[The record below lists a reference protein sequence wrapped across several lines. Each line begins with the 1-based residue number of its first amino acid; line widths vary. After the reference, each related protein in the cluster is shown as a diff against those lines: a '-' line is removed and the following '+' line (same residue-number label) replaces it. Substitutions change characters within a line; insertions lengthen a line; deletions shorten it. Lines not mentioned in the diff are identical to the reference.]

1 MTESPPPGS
10 ASDKHS
16 PKEVCLV
23 TGVGPGTGAA
33 IVRRFAAE
41 YQVAMLA
48 RNGERLAEIA
58 AQTANVHAF
67 PCDVAD
73 ADTLERAVGDVRQRL
88 GDPRVVVH
96 NAVGGAFG
104 EFTEIDAAVLERNFA
119 VNTVA
124 LLRLAQ
130 LVTPAMVE
138 RGSGSIVCTG
148 NTSAFRGK
156 PTFAGFAPTKAA
168 QRILAESMARTLGP
182 KGVHVAYVAIDAVID
197 LEWTR
202 RRSPDAPDDFFCK
215 PDDIA
220 GEVWHLAHQP
230 KSAWS
235 FDVTIRPFGE
245 KW

>member
-1 MTESPPPGS
+1 MPESKQSEAGR
-10 ASDKHS
+10 
-16 PKEVCLV
+16 VCLV
-23 TGVGPGTGAA
+23 TGVGWGTGAA
-33 IVRRFAAE
+33 IVRRFAAD

-48 RNGERLAEIA
+48 RNAERLATIA
-58 AQTANVHAF
+58 EQTPNAHAY

-73 ADTLERAVGDVRQRL
+73 RAALAETLAAVQADL
-88 GDPRVVVH
+88 GAPTVVVH

-104 EFTEIDAAVLERNFA
+104 EFQDIAPEVLAQNFA
-119 VNTVA
+119 VNTLA
-124 LLRLAQ
+124 LLHLAQ
-130 LVTPAMVE
+130 LLTPAMIE
-138 RGSGSIVCTG
+138 RGRGSIICTG
-148 NTSAFRGK
+148 NTAAYRGK
-156 PTFAGFAPTKAA
+156 PGFAGFAPTKAA

-182 KGVHVAYVAIDAVID
+182 KGVHMAYVAIDAVID
-197 LEWTR
+197 LRWTR
-202 RRSPDAPDDFFCK
+202 QRNPEAPDDYFCK

>member
-1 MTESPPPGS
+1 MG
-10 ASDKHS
+10 DK
-16 PKEVCLV
+16 VCLV
-23 TGVGPGTGAA
+23 TGVGWGTGAA
-33 IVRRFAAE
+33 IVRRFAAD

-48 RNGERLAEIA
+48 RDAERLDAIAE
-58 AQTANVHAF
+58 QTPNTHAF
-67 PCDVAD
+67 PCDVTDSEA
-73 ADTLERAVGDVRQRL
+73 LRATVAAVTARL
-88 GDPRVVVH
+88 GAPDVVVH

-104 EFTEIDAAVLERNFA
+104 EFMDIDAEVLERNFA

-130 LVTPAMVE
+130 LVSPAMIE
-138 RGSGSIVCTG
+138 RGAGSIVCTG
-148 NTSAFRGK
+148 NTAAYRGK

-197 LEWTR
+197 LVWTR

-215 PDDIA
+215 PADIA
-220 GEVWHLAHQP
+220 AEVWHLAHQP
-230 KSAWS
+230 KSAWA

>member
-1 MTESPPPGS
+1 MKT
-10 ASDKHS
+10 
-16 PKEVCLV
+16 CLV
-23 TGVGPGTGAA
+23 TGVGWGTGASIA
-33 IVRRFAAE
+33 RRFAGE

-48 RNGERLAEIA
+48 RDAERLTKIA
-58 AQTANVHAF
+58 AETPNAHAF

-73 ADTLERAVGDVRQRL
+73 ADALEAAIGDVRERL
-88 GDPRVVVH
+88 GDPHVVVH

-104 EFTEIDAAVLERNFA
+104 EFSEIDPAVLERNFA

-130 LVTPAMVE
+130 LTTPAMVE

-148 NTSAFRGK
+148 NTSAYRGK

-168 QRILAESMARTLGP
+168 QRILAESMARSLGP

-197 LEWTR
+197 LRWTR
-202 RRSPDAPDDFFCK
+202 RRSPDAPDEFFCK

-245 KW
+245 TW

>member
-1 MTESPPPGS
+1 M
-10 ASDKHS
+10 KR
-16 PKEVCLV
+16 VCLV
-23 TGVGPGTGAA
+23 TGVGWGTGAS

-48 RNGERLAEIA
+48 RDAERLAKIA
-58 AQTANVHAF
+58 AETPNAHAF

-73 ADTLERAVGDVRQRL
+73 ASALEAAIGDVREQL
-88 GDPRVVVH
+88 GDPHVVVH

-104 EFTEIDAAVLERNFA
+104 EFLEIDPAVLERNFA

-130 LVTPAMVE
+130 LTTPAMVE

-148 NTSAFRGK
+148 NTSAYRGK

-168 QRILAESMARTLGP
+168 QRILAESMARSLGP

-197 LEWTR
+197 LRWTR
-202 RRSPDAPDDFFCK
+202 RRSPDAPDEFFCK

-245 KW
+245 TW

>member
-1 MTESPPPGS
+1 MKT
-10 ASDKHS
+10 
-16 PKEVCLV
+16 CLV
-23 TGVGPGTGAA
+23 TGVGWGTGAS

-48 RNGERLAEIA
+48 RDAERLAKIA
-58 AQTANVHAF
+58 AETPNAHAF

-73 ADTLERAVGDVRQRL
+73 AAALEAAVADVRSRL
-88 GDPRVVVH
+88 GDPEVVVH

-104 EFTEIDAAVLERNFA
+104 EFSEIDPAVLERNFA

-130 LVTPAMVE
+130 LTTPAMVE
-138 RGSGSIVCTG
+138 RGKGSVVCTG
-148 NTSAFRGK
+148 NTSAYRGK

-168 QRILAESMARTLGP
+168 QRILAESMARSLGP

-197 LEWTR
+197 LRWTR
-202 RRSPDAPDDFFCK
+202 RRSPDAPDEFFCK

-245 KW
+245 NW

>member
-1 MTESPPPGS
+1 MN
-10 ASDKHS
+10 K
-16 PKEVCLV
+16 VCLV
-23 TGVGPGTGAA
+23 TGVGWGTGAS

-48 RNGERLAEIA
+48 RDAERLAKIA
-58 AQTANVHAF
+58 AETPNTHAF

-73 ADTLERAVGDVRQRL
+73 AAALEAAVADVRSRL
-88 GDPRVVVH
+88 GDPEVVVH

-104 EFTEIDAAVLERNFA
+104 EFSEIDPAVLERNFA

-130 LVTPAMVE
+130 LTTPAMVE
-138 RGSGSIVCTG
+138 RGKGSVVCTG
-148 NTSAFRGK
+148 NTSAYRGK

-168 QRILAESMARTLGP
+168 QRILAESMARSLGP
-182 KGVHVAYVAIDAVID
+182 KGVHVGYVAIDAVID
-197 LEWTR
+197 LRWTR
-202 RRSPDAPDDFFCK
+202 RRSPDAPDEFFCK

-245 KW
+245 NW

>member
-1 MTESPPPGS
+1 M
-10 ASDKHS
+10 SDEQPRK
-16 PKEVCLV
+16 VCLV

-33 IVRRFAAE
+33 IARRFAGP
-41 YQVAMLA
+41 YRVAMLA
-48 RNGERLAEIA
+48 RNAERLAAMEA
-58 AQTANVHAF
+58 ETEDARAY

-73 ADTLERAVGDVRQRL
+73 ADALAAAVAAVQADL
-88 GDPRVVVH
+88 GAPDVVVH

-104 EFTEIDAAVLERNFA
+104 EFTDIDPAVLERNFA

-124 LLRLAQ
+124 LLRLGQ
-130 LVTPAMVE
+130 LVAPAMVE
-138 RGSGSIVCTG
+138 RGAGAIVCTG
-148 NTSAFRGK
+148 NTAAYRGK

-197 LEWTR
+197 LAWTR
-202 RRSPDAPDDFFCK
+202 RRSPDTPDDFFCK

-220 GEVWHLAHQP
+220 GEVWHLTHQP

-245 KW
+245 RW

>member
-1 MTESPPPGS
+1 M
-10 ASDKHS
+10 SDNSKTNA
-16 PKEVCLV
+16 PKACLV
-23 TGVGPGTGAA
+23 TGVGWGTGAA
-33 IVRRFAAE
+33 ITRRFAAGG

-48 RNGERLAEIA
+48 RNAERLGKLEAEVSGA
-58 AQTANVHAF
+58 HAF
-67 PCDVAD
+67 PCDVTDGD
-73 ADTLERAVGDVRQRL
+73 ALHATVAEVTAKL
-88 GDPRVVVH
+88 GAPRVVVH

-104 EFTEIDAAVLERNFA
+104 EFTDIEPAVLERNFA
-119 VNTVA
+119 VNTLA
-124 LLRLAQ
+124 LLRLGQ

-148 NTSAFRGK
+148 NTAAYRGK

-197 LEWTR
+197 LRWTR
-202 RRSPDAPDDFFCK
+202 QRSPEAPDEFFCK

-230 KSAWS
+230 KSAWT

>member
-1 MTESPPPGS
+1 M
-10 ASDKHS
+10 DK
-16 PKEVCLV
+16 VCLV
-23 TGVGPGTGAA
+23 TGVGWGTGAS

-48 RNGERLAEIA
+48 RDAERLAKIA
-58 AQTANVHAF
+58 AETPNAHAF

-73 ADTLERAVGDVRQRL
+73 AAALEAAVNDVRSRL
-88 GDPRVVVH
+88 GDPEVVVH

-104 EFTEIDAAVLERNFA
+104 EFSEIDPAVLERNFA

-130 LVTPAMVE
+130 LTTPAMVE
-138 RGSGSIVCTG
+138 RGRGSVVCTG
-148 NTSAFRGK
+148 NTSAYRGK

-168 QRILAESMARTLGP
+168 QRILAESMARSLGP

-197 LEWTR
+197 LRWTR
-202 RRSPDAPDDFFCK
+202 RRSPDAPDEFFCK

-245 KW
+245 NW

>member
-1 MTESPPPGS
+1 MPESKQS
-10 ASDKHS
+10 A
-16 PKEVCLV
+16 EANRVCLV
-23 TGVGPGTGAA
+23 TGVGWGTGAA
-33 IVRRFAAE
+33 IVRRFAVDH
-41 YQVAMLA
+41 QVAMLA
-48 RNGERLAEIA
+48 RNAERLATIA
-58 AQTANVHAF
+58 EQTPNAHAY

-73 ADTLERAVGDVRQRL
+73 RAALAETLATVQADL
-88 GDPRVVVH
+88 GAPTVVVH

-104 EFTEIDAAVLERNFA
+104 EFQDIAPEVLERNFA
-119 VNTVA
+119 VNTLA
-124 LLRLAQ
+124 LLHLGQ
-130 LVTPAMVE
+130 LLTPAMIE
-138 RGSGSIVCTG
+138 RGSGSIICTG
-148 NTSAFRGK
+148 NTAAYRGK
-156 PTFAGFAPTKAA
+156 PGFAGFAPTKAA

-197 LEWTR
+197 LRWTR
-202 RRSPDAPDDFFCK
+202 QRNPDAPDDYFCK

>member
-1 MTESPPPGS
+1 M
-10 ASDKHS
+10 KR
-16 PKEVCLV
+16 VCLV
-23 TGVGPGTGAA
+23 TGVGWGTGAS

-48 RNGERLAEIA
+48 RDAERLTKIA
-58 AQTANVHAF
+58 AETPSAHAF

-73 ADTLERAVGDVRQRL
+73 ASALEAAVDDVRERL
-88 GDPRVVVH
+88 GDPDVVVH

-104 EFTEIDAAVLERNFA
+104 EFSEIDPAVLERNFA

-130 LVTPAMVE
+130 LTTPAMVE

-148 NTSAFRGK
+148 NTAAYRGK

-168 QRILAESMARTLGP
+168 QRILAESMARSLGP

-197 LEWTR
+197 LRWTR
-202 RRSPDAPDDFFCK
+202 RRSPDAPDEFFCK

-245 KW
+245 NW

>member
-1 MTESPPPGS
+1 MKT
-10 ASDKHS
+10 
-16 PKEVCLV
+16 CLV
-23 TGVGPGTGAA
+23 TGVGWGTGAS

-48 RNGERLAEIA
+48 RDAERLAKIA
-58 AQTANVHAF
+58 AETPNTHAF

-73 ADTLERAVGDVRQRL
+73 AGALEAAVADVRGRL
-88 GDPRVVVH
+88 GDPEVVVH

-104 EFTEIDAAVLERNFA
+104 EFSEIDPAVLERNFA

-130 LVTPAMVE
+130 LTTPAMVK
-138 RGSGSIVCTG
+138 RGKGSVVCTG
-148 NTSAFRGK
+148 NTSAYRGK

-168 QRILAESMARTLGP
+168 QRILAESMARSLGP
-182 KGVHVAYVAIDAVID
+182 KGVHVGYVAIDAVID
-197 LEWTR
+197 LRWTR
-202 RRSPDAPDDFFCK
+202 RRSPDAPDEFFCK

-220 GEVWHLAHQP
+220 AEVWHLAHQP

-245 KW
+245 NW

>member
-1 MTESPPPGS
+1 MSEQ
-10 ASDKHS
+10 K
-16 PKEVCLV
+16 PKVCLV

-33 IVRRFAAE
+33 IVRRFAGD

-48 RNGERLAEIA
+48 RNAERLAAIA
-58 AQTANVHAF
+58 EATANAHAF

-73 ADTLERAVGDVRQRL
+73 RTALAATLANVAARL
-88 GDPRVVVH
+88 GAPEVVVH
-96 NAVGGAFG
+96 NAVGGALG
-104 EFTEIDAAVLERNFA
+104 EFQDIAPEVLSQNFA
-119 VNTVA
+119 VNTMA
-124 LLRLAQ
+124 LLHLGQLLA
-130 LVTPAMVE
+130 PAMVE
-138 RGSGSIVCTG
+138 RGAGSFVCTG
-148 NTSAFRGK
+148 NTAAYRGK
-156 PTFAGFAPTKAA
+156 AGFAGFAPTKAA

-197 LEWTR
+197 LPWTR
-202 RRSPDAPDDFFCK
+202 RRNPEAPDDFFCK

>member
-1 MTESPPPGS
+1 MEESRGPGR
-10 ASDKHS
+10 
-16 PKEVCLV
+16 EVCLV

-33 IVRRFAAE
+33 IVRRFAGDYE
-41 YQVAMLA
+41 VAMLA
-48 RNGERLAEIA
+48 RNAERLEEIA
-58 AQTANVHAF
+58 ASTPHAHAF

-73 ADTLERAVGDVRQRL
+73 AEALEATVAAVGAQL
-88 GDPRVVVH
+88 GDPDVLVH

-104 EFTEIDAAVLERNFA
+104 EFMDIDTAVLEANFA
-119 VNTVA
+119 VNAVA

-130 LVTPAMVE
+130 LVAPAMVE
-138 RGSGSIVCTG
+138 RGRGAIVCTG
-148 NTSAFRGK
+148 NTAAYRGK

-168 QRILAESMARTLGP
+168 QRILAESLARSLGP
-182 KGVHVAYVAIDAVID
+182 KGIHVGYVAIDAVID
-197 LEWTR
+197 LAWTR
-202 RRSPDAPDDFFCK
+202 RRSPERPGDFYCK

-245 KW
+245 TW

>member
-1 MTESPPPGS
+1 M
-10 ASDKHS
+10 SDQTPHGAPAK
-16 PKEVCLV
+16 VCLV

-33 IVRRFAAE
+33 IARRFAAG

-48 RNGERLAEIA
+48 RNAERLTALAEA
-58 AQTANVHAF
+58 TANAHAF

-73 ADTLERAVGDVRQRL
+73 RAALAATLATVTAEL
-88 GDPRVVVH
+88 GTPEVVVH

-104 EFTEIDAAVLERNFA
+104 EFQDIAPEVLEQNFA
-119 VNTVA
+119 VNAMA
-124 LLRLAQ
+124 LLHLGQ
-130 LVTPAMVE
+130 LLSPAMVANGT
-138 RGSGSIVCTG
+138 GSFICTG
-148 NTSAFRGK
+148 NTAAYRGK
-156 PTFAGFAPTKAA
+156 PGFAGFAPTKAA

-182 KGVHVAYVAIDAVID
+182 KGVHVAYLAIDAVID
-197 LEWTR
+197 LPWTR
-202 RRSPDAPDDFFCK
+202 RRNPDAPDDYFCK

>member
-1 MTESPPPGS
+1 MD
-10 ASDKHS
+10 DK
-16 PKEVCLV
+16 VCLV

-33 IVRRFAAE
+33 IARRFAAGD

-48 RNGERLAEIA
+48 RDAERLANIA
-58 AQTANVHAF
+58 EQTANTHAF
-67 PCDVAD
+67 PCDVTQAD
-73 ADTLERAVGDVRQRL
+73 ALANTVAEITARL
-88 GDPRVVVH
+88 GAPTTVVH

-104 EFTEIDAAVLERNFA
+104 EFMDIDAEVLERNFA
-119 VNTVA
+119 VNAVA

-130 LVTPAMVE
+130 LVTPAMIE
-138 RGSGSIVCTG
+138 RGTGSIVCTG
-148 NTSAFRGK
+148 NTSAYRGK

-182 KGVHVAYVAIDAVID
+182 KGIHVGYVAIDAVID
-197 LEWTR
+197 LAWTR
-202 RRSPDAPDDFFCK
+202 KRSPDAPDEFFCK

-220 GEVWHLAHQP
+220 AEVWHLAHQP
-230 KSAWS
+230 RSAWS

>member
-1 MTESPPPGS
+1 M
-10 ASDKHS
+10 DK
-16 PKEVCLV
+16 VCLV
-23 TGVGPGTGAA
+23 TGVGWGTGAS
-33 IVRRFAAE
+33 IVRCFAAE

-48 RNGERLAEIA
+48 RDAERLAKIA
-58 AQTANVHAF
+58 TGTPNAHAF

-73 ADTLERAVGDVRQRL
+73 VAALESAVADVRDRL
-88 GDPRVVVH
+88 GDPEVVVH

-104 EFTEIDAAVLERNFA
+104 EFSEIDPAVLERNFA

-130 LVTPAMVE
+130 LTTPAMVE
-138 RGSGSIVCTG
+138 RGKGSVVCTG
-148 NTSAFRGK
+148 NTSAYRGK

-168 QRILAESMARTLGP
+168 QRILAESMARSLGP
-182 KGVHVAYVAIDAVID
+182 KGVHVAYLAIDAVID
-197 LEWTR
+197 LRWTR
-202 RRSPDAPDDFFCK
+202 RRSPDAPDEFFCK

-245 KW
+245 NW

>member
-1 MTESPPPGS
+1 MKT
-10 ASDKHS
+10 
-16 PKEVCLV
+16 CLV
-23 TGVGPGTGAA
+23 TGVGWGTGAS

-48 RNGERLAEIA
+48 RDAERLAKIA
-58 AQTANVHAF
+58 AETPNAHAF

-73 ADTLERAVGDVRQRL
+73 AAALEAAVADVRGRL
-88 GDPRVVVH
+88 GDPEVVVH

-104 EFTEIDAAVLERNFA
+104 EFSEIDPAVLERNFA

-130 LVTPAMVE
+130 LTTPAMVE
-138 RGSGSIVCTG
+138 RGRGSVVCTG
-148 NTSAFRGK
+148 NTSAYRGK

-168 QRILAESMARTLGP
+168 QRILAESMARSLGP

-197 LEWTR
+197 LRWTR
-202 RRSPDAPDDFFCK
+202 RRSPDAPDEFFCK

-245 KW
+245 TW

>member
-1 MTESPPPGS
+1 MPESKQSEAGR
-10 ASDKHS
+10 A
-16 PKEVCLV
+16 CLV
-23 TGVGPGTGAA
+23 TGVGWGTGAA
-33 IVRRFAAE
+33 IVRRFAAD

-48 RNGERLAEIA
+48 RNPERLATIA
-58 AQTANVHAF
+58 EQTPNAHAY

-73 ADTLERAVGDVRQRL
+73 RAALAETLATVQADL
-88 GDPRVVVH
+88 GAPTVVVH

-104 EFTEIDAAVLERNFA
+104 EFQDIAPEVLAQNFA
-119 VNTVA
+119 VNTLA
-124 LLRLAQ
+124 LLHLGQLLA
-130 LVTPAMVE
+130 PAMIE
-138 RGSGSIVCTG
+138 RGRGSIICTG
-148 NTSAFRGK
+148 NTAAYRGK
-156 PTFAGFAPTKAA
+156 PGFAGFAPTKAA

-182 KGVHVAYVAIDAVID
+182 KGIHVAYVAIDAVID
-197 LEWTR
+197 LRWTR
-202 RRSPDAPDDFFCK
+202 QRNPEAPDDYFCK

>member
-1 MTESPPPGS
+1 MG
-10 ASDKHS
+10 DK
-16 PKEVCLV
+16 VCLV
-23 TGVGPGTGAA
+23 TGVGWGTGAA
-33 IVRRFAAE
+33 VVRRFAGD

-48 RNGERLAEIA
+48 RNGERLERIA
-58 AQTANVHAF
+58 ADTANAHAF

-73 ADTLERAVGDVRQRL
+73 GDALRATVGEVVNRL
-88 GDPRVVVH
+88 GAPDVTVH

-104 EFTEIDAAVLERNFA
+104 EFTEIDAATLERNFA

-124 LLRLAQ
+124 LLRLGQ
-130 LVTPAMVE
+130 LVAPAMVE
-138 RGSGSIVCTG
+138 RGRGSIVCTG
-148 NTSAFRGK
+148 NTAAYRGK
-156 PTFAGFAPTKAA
+156 PAFAGFAPTKAA

-182 KGVHVAYVAIDAVID
+182 KGVHVAYVAVDAVID
-197 LEWTR
+197 LRWTR
-202 RRSPDAPDDFFCK
+202 QRSPDAPDEFFCK

>member
-1 MTESPPPGS
+1 MN
-10 ASDKHS
+10 K
-16 PKEVCLV
+16 VCLV
-23 TGVGPGTGAA
+23 TGVGWGTGAS

-48 RNGERLAEIA
+48 RDAERLAKIA
-58 AQTANVHAF
+58 AETPNTHAF

-73 ADTLERAVGDVRQRL
+73 AAALEAAVADVRSRL
-88 GDPRVVVH
+88 GDPEVVVH

-104 EFTEIDAAVLERNFA
+104 EFSEIDPAVLERNFA

-130 LVTPAMVE
+130 LTTPAMVE
-138 RGSGSIVCTG
+138 RGKGSVVCTG
-148 NTSAFRGK
+148 NTSAYRGK

-168 QRILAESMARTLGP
+168 QRILAESMARSLGP

-197 LEWTR
+197 LRWTR
-202 RRSPDAPDDFFCK
+202 RRSPDAPDEFFCK

-245 KW
+245 TW